1 MKAVMIDGDTVK
13 VKDMPLP
20 TVGRGDILVKMRAC
34 GLCGSDIE
42 KVYGRYG
49 VVSRRL
55 GHEPSGEVIVVGPDV
70 EGISVGDRVFVH
82 HHVPCYSCYYCNHGD
97 YTMCDHYQRS
107 NIEPCGLAEVF
118 LVPEWNV
125 KRGGVIVLPE
135 HVSYE
140 EAAMIEPL
148 ACCIKAF
155 NSAGIRGKDSVA
167 VIGVGPAGIMHIMLA
182 EHVGAEPIVAVDVNE
197 FRLRF
202 ASSIGADITLD
213 ARDSDIAA
221 KVKSVTESRGVDVA
235 IVATSNTNALLSA
248 LGMVRKGGK
257 VMLFGVPPKGSTVTI
272 DLNHV
277 FNNEIKLISSLAASD
292 YDTREAFNLIESKRI
307 DIARVI
313 THRFPLDDARD
324 AIECAHKA
332 TDAMKVVVVT

>member
-1 MKAVMIDGDTVK
+1 MIDGDTVK
-13 VKDMPLP
+13 VKDIPLP

-42 KVYGRYG
+42 KVYGKYG

-55 GHEPSGEVIVVGPDV
+55 GHEPSGEVIAVGSDV

-155 NSAGIRGKDSVA
+155 NSAGIRGNDSVA
-167 VIGVGPAGIMHIMLA
+167 VIGAGPAGIMHIILA
-182 EHVGAEPIVAVDVNE
+182 EHTGAEPIIAVDVNE

-221 KVKSVTESRGVDVA
+221 KVKAVTESRGVDVA

-248 LGMVRKGGK
+248 LNMVRKGGK
-257 VMLFGVPPKGSTVTI
+257 VILFGVPPKGSTVSI

-277 FNNEIKLISSLAASD
+277 FNNEIKMVPSLAASD

>member
-1 MKAVMIDGDTVK
+1 
-13 VKDMPLP
+13 
-20 TVGRGDILVKMRAC
+20 
-34 GLCGSDIE
+34 
-42 KVYGRYG
+42 
-49 VVSRRL
+49 
-55 GHEPSGEVIVVGPDV
+55 
-70 EGISVGDRVFVH
+70 
-82 HHVPCYSCYYCNHGD
+82 
-97 YTMCDHYQRS
+97 MCDHYQKS

-125 KRGGVIVLPE
+125 KRGGVIVLSE

-155 NSAGIRGKDSVA
+155 NSAGIRGKDSIA
-167 VIGVGPAGIMHIMLA
+167 VIGAGPAGIMHIILA
-182 EHVGAEPIVAVDVNE
+182 EHAGAEPIIAVDVNE
-197 FRLRF
+197 FRLKF

-213 ARDSDIAA
+213 ARDSDITT
-221 KVKSVTESRGVDVA
+221 KVKAVTESRGVDVA

-248 LGMVRKGGK
+248 LNMVRKGGK
-257 VMLFGVPPKGSTVTI
+257 VILFGVPPKGSTVSI

-277 FNNEIKLISSLAASD
+277 FNNEIKIVPSLAASD

>member
-1 MKAVMIDGDTVK
+1 MIDGDTVK
-13 VKDMPLP
+13 VKDTPLP

-55 GHEPSGEVIVVGPDV
+55 GHEPSGDVIAVGSDV

-135 HVSYE
+135 RVSYE

-167 VIGVGPAGIMHIMLA
+167 VIGAGPAGIMHIILA
-182 EHVGAEPIVAVDVNE
+182 EHADAEPIIAVDVNE

-213 ARDSDIAA
+213 ARDSDITA
-221 KVKSVTESRGVDVA
+221 KVKAVTESRGVDVA

-248 LGMVRKGGK
+248 LNMVRKGGK
-257 VMLFGVPPKGSTVTI
+257 VILFGVPSKGSTVSI

-277 FNNEIKLISSLAASD
+277 FNNEIKIVPSLAASD

>member
-1 MKAVMIDGDTVK
+1 MIDGDTVK

-20 TVGRGDILVKMRAC
+20 TVGRGDILVKMRVC

-42 KVYGRYG
+42 KVYGKYG

-55 GHEPSGEVIVVGPDV
+55 GHEPSGEVIAVGSDV

-167 VIGVGPAGIMHIMLA
+167 VIGAGPAGIMHIMLA
-182 EHVGAEPIVAVDVNE
+182 EHADAEPIIAVDVNE

-213 ARDSDIAA
+213 ARDSDMTA
-221 KVKSVTESRGVDVA
+221 KVKAVTESRGVDVA

-248 LGMVRKGGK
+248 LNMVRKGGK
-257 VMLFGVPPKGSTVTI
+257 VILFGVPPKGSTVSI

-277 FNNEIKLISSLAASD
+277 FNNEIKIVPSLAASD

>member
-1 MKAVMIDGDTVK
+1 MIDGDTVK
-13 VKDMPLP
+13 VKDTPLP

-55 GHEPSGEVIVVGPDV
+55 GHEPSGDVIAVGSDV

-135 HVSYE
+135 RVSYE

-167 VIGVGPAGIMHIMLA
+167 VIGAGPAGIMHIILA
-182 EHVGAEPIVAVDVNE
+182 EHADAEPIIAVDVNE

-213 ARDSDIAA
+213 ARDIDITA
-221 KVKSVTESRGVDVA
+221 KVKAVTESRGVDVA

-248 LGMVRKGGK
+248 LNMVRKGGK
-257 VMLFGVPPKGSTVTI
+257 VILFGVPSKGSTVSI

-277 FNNEIKLISSLAASD
+277 FNNEIKIVPSLAASD